1 MWINNAQF
9 VRTVLVLLAAP
20 RRRPMCCRHCGL
32 FLCVMWLFFCSP
44 PTRWYRTPVCVPEPF
59 CFTNEAL
66 LKGMICR
73 TAPKNAR
80 SMWRRLCSPP
90 VFPRVRSILTCWGRF
105 WASTFFGEWC
115 PDPAHIDASVI
126 QSAMKAAGLCV
137 CRKRHCGGVGVF
149 VSARLFTHSLACWN
163 SFVMKLIAP
172 QWTRGFPGS
181 WEFNESD
188 GWSADR
194 ISLSVDGGI
203 SPEITEIYWLISS
216 MRSNFTASTLSFFP
230 APWCAEL
237 SQPAKQAFEWRG
249 KRLSHLLFYFEPPSV
264 SVQSAVS
271 LVSLLRIRWSQNSQ
285 RRLRVAVLSRARP
298 ILTAPMNSHAFF

>member
-32 FLCVMWLFFCSP
+32 FFCVMWLFSAPPRPAGTEPPSVFLNLFVLQMKHCLKAWYAGLHPKMPEACGGDSALRLCFLVSAVFWRVGDISGRP
-44 PTRWYRTPVCVPEPF
+44 PFLESGVPTRLTLLHLWFSLQVCVSVESD
-59 CFTNEAL
+59 
-66 LKGMICR
+66 
-73 TAPKNAR
+73 TAEV
-80 SMWRRLCSPP
+80 WVCLCQPGS
-90 VFPRVRSILTCWGRF
+90 SL
-105 WASTFFGEWC
+105 
-115 PDPAHIDASVI
+115 
-126 QSAMKAAGLCV
+126 
-137 CRKRHCGGVGVF
+137 
-149 VSARLFTHSLACWN
+149 THSLARWN

-194 ISLSVDGGI
+194 ISPSVDGGI

-249 KRLSHLLFYFEPPSV
+249 KQLSHLLFYFEPPSV
-264 SVQSAVS
+264 SVQSAVT

-298 ILTAPMNSHAFF
+298 ILTAQMNSHVVF

>member
-1 MWINNAQF
+1 MQDCTQKCQKRVAETLLSACVSSCPQYF
-9 VRTVLVLLAAP
+9 DVL
-20 RRRPMCCRHCGL
+20 GT
-32 FLCVMWLFFCSP
+32 FLGVHL
-44 PTRWYRTPVCVPEPF
+44 
-59 CFTNEAL
+59 
-66 LKGMICR
+66 
-73 TAPKNAR
+73 
-80 SMWRRLCSPP
+80 
-90 VFPRVRSILTCWGRF
+90 
-105 WASTFFGEWC
+105 FGEWC
-115 PDPAHIDASVI
+115 PDPAHIAASVI

-194 ISLSVDGGI
+194 ISPSVDGGI

-237 SQPAKQAFEWRG
+237 PQPAKQAFEWRG
-249 KRLSHLLFYFEPPSV
+249 KQLSHL
-264 SVQSAVS
+264 
-271 LVSLLRIRWSQNSQ
+271 
-285 RRLRVAVLSRARP
+285 
-298 ILTAPMNSHAFF
+298 

>member
-80 SMWRRLCSPP
+80 SVWRRLCSPP

-105 WASTFFGEWC
+105 WASTFLESGVPTRLTLLHLWFSLPWKLQVC
-115 PDPAHIDASVI
+115 VSVE
-126 QSAMKAAGLCV
+126 SDTAEVWVCLCQP
-137 CRKRHCGGVGVF
+137 G
-149 VSARLFTHSLACWN
+149 SSLTHSLARWN

-194 ISLSVDGGI
+194 ISPSVDGGI

-249 KRLSHLLFYFEPPSV
+249 KQLSHL
-264 SVQSAVS
+264 
-271 LVSLLRIRWSQNSQ
+271 
-285 RRLRVAVLSRARP
+285 
-298 ILTAPMNSHAFF
+298 

>member
-1 MWINNAQF
+1 MQDCTQKCQKRVAETLLSACVSSCPQYF
-9 VRTVLVLLAAP
+9 DVL
-20 RRRPMCCRHCGL
+20 GT
-32 FLCVMWLFFCSP
+32 FLGVHL
-44 PTRWYRTPVCVPEPF
+44 
-59 CFTNEAL
+59 
-66 LKGMICR
+66 
-73 TAPKNAR
+73 
-80 SMWRRLCSPP
+80 
-90 VFPRVRSILTCWGRF
+90 
-105 WASTFFGEWC
+105 FGEWC
-115 PDPAHIDASVI
+115 PDPAHIAASVI

-237 SQPAKQAFEWRG
+237 PQPAKQAFEWRG
-249 KRLSHLLFYFEPPSV
+249 KQLSHLFVLFWATVGERSERCQSRLAAPNQMEPKLPATTASCC
-264 SVQSAVS
+264 AVACS
-271 LVSLLRIRWSQNSQ
+271 SDPDGADEQP
-285 RRLRVAVLSRARP
+285 RV
-298 ILTAPMNSHAFF
+298 F